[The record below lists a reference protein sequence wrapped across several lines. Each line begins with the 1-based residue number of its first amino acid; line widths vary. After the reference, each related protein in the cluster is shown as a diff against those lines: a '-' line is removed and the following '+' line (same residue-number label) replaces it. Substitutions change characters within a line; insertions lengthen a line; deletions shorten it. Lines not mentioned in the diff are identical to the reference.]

1 MTPEDADAG
10 DGALLAV
17 PTRAPVAEHSAH
29 CASGSFLLR
38 VRSGRSDDGPLGP
51 FRRRLWEVGR
61 IRGTLRFQRLGD
73 GARPLLAAFLRSTRC
88 GPRARPAD
96 RSSTV
101 AADESARLRL
111 GRELFVASALEAVD
125 LGSALVPRPV
135 DARLAPYADCGRSI
149 PSQRVR

>member
-88 GPRARPAD
+88 ALRARPAA
-96 RSSTV
+96 RSSSLTD
-101 AADESARLRL
+101 AADESARLCL

-125 LGSALVPRPV
+125 LGGALVPRPV

-149 PSQRVR
+149 PS